1 MFSKCWVIAGKE
13 TLLRYSPIVHLRRAG
28 LHFKMI
34 TSAGKSWDVQAEPG
48 DNLMKVGIKAGVPY
62 EVACGGNAEC
72 CTCHVY
78 LPKSVIEAEDYVKP
92 DD

>member
-1 MFSKCWVIAGKE
+1 
-13 TLLRYSPIVHLRRAG
+13 
-28 LHFKMI
+28 MI

-78 LPKSVIEAEDYVKP
+78 LPKSVIEAEDYIKP
-92 DD
+92 DDQERDALDWAHGTSEESRLACQTKVTAAMEG